1 LAGFRQKPRQKEGEA
16 ERIFGIGGVSP
27 ETATKRREAERTF
40 GIQQN
45 NIFRYFESNGMGGI
59 RIMTELS
66 QAAVERIIK
75 KAGAERVSAD
85 AIETLAGLLEEHG
98 TFLARE
104 AKKMSD
110 HAGRKTLRGADI
122 RMAAEM
128 FK

>member
-1 LAGFRQKPRQKEGEA
+1 MRTKA
-16 ERIFGIGGVSP
+16 EPASAW
-27 ETATKRREAERTF
+27 EK
-40 GIQQN
+40 N
-45 NIFRYFESNGMGGI
+45 NTFRYVAPNGMGGI

-85 AIETLAGLLEEHG
+85 ATETLAAILEEHG
-98 TFLARE
+98 SFLARE